1 MRADNTKDQ
10 GIKEENIRLRRK
22 IMNST
27 KLIVAAFAAV
37 AVVAGGCSVDHSI
50 TGSGADVSGDFESSQ
65 VNLAKSS
72 IGEDINIGLSAD
84 NQEQKIDRINF
95 EATVKKSEVEG
106 GCWYLETDD
115 AVRYTPYF
123 ESGGAKLI
131 VGQRLEVYGYIDVNM
146 SSYCMIGDVFHVE
159 KYTNVARNDEK
170 ITGESE
176 SQTSGMAA
184 GGGGAVATSA
194 ADENK
199 PAAGA
204 AESADAQGSADV
216 LKGYF
221 GVTDEG
227 CYFIEDGREV
237 IAELYFVQRICP
249 NIQKGASIMVEGSYS
264 LLTWSPCQM
273 APLFNVEEFQV
284 EESKHLVSDN
294 ALAGN

>member
-1 MRADNTKDQ
+1 MKTDNTKDQ
-10 GIKEENIRLRRK
+10 GIQEENIKLRRK
-22 IMNST
+22 IMNAT

-37 AVVAGGCSVDHSI
+37 AVVGGGCSVDHKI
-50 TGSGADVSGDFESSQ
+50 TGPGADVSADLENAQTG
-65 VNLAKSS
+65 LAKSS

-84 NQEQKIDRINF
+84 NQEQKIERINF

-123 ESGGAKLI
+123 ESGGVKLS
-131 VGQRLEVYGYIDVNM
+131 VGQRLEVFGYVDVNM

-159 KYTNVARNDEK
+159 KYTNVTRNNEALIKEAD
-170 ITGESE
+170 SE
-176 SQTSGMAA
+176 SSGATAA
-184 GGGGAVATSA
+184 GGSGIATSA
-194 ADENK
+194 ADENQ
-199 PAAGA
+199 PAASA

-227 CYFIEDGREV
+227 CYFIEDGREI

-273 APLFNVEEFQV
+273 APLFNVEKFQV
-284 EESKHLVSDN
+284 EESKHLVSDD
-294 ALAGN
+294 ALAGK